1 MGEINRLLG
10 GVKLSKQIA
19 NHVEAKIKTNRNSVH
34 VVARILEKLK
44 IPVNDTMMHFKL
56 NEINANDY

>member
-1 MGEINRLLG
+1 MVSNCLR
-10 GVKLSKQIA
+10 QIA
-19 NHVEAKIKTNRNSVH
+19 NHVEAKIKINRNSVH